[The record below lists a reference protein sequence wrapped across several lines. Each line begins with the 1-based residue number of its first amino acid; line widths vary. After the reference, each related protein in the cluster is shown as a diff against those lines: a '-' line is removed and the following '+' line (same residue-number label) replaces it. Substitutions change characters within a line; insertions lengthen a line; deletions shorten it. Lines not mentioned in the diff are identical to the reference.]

1 MPDQDHLQ
9 KKRGR
14 WAWKT
19 ASLIMAGGLALLGG
33 LALSI
38 FEHAPNWVPLI
49 GAGLLIC
56 FYAAAAVLAVR
67 HA

>member
-1 MPDQDHLQ
+1 MPNQDHPQQ
-9 KKRGR
+9 KNDR
-14 WAWKT
+14 WAWRT

-38 FEHAPNWVPLI
+38 FEHAPNWVPLT
-49 GAGLLIC
+49 GATLLIC
-56 FYAAAAVLAVR
+56 CYAAAAVLAVR

>member
-9 KKRGR
+9 EKRDR

-19 ASLIMAGGLALLGG
+19 ASFIMAGGLSLLGG

-38 FEHAPNWVPLI
+38 FEHAPNWVPLT
-49 GAGLLIC
+49 GAIFLVC
-56 FYAAAAVLAVR
+56 CYAAAAFLAFR